1 MNTKF
6 LKKVGKLLVAG
17 AVAGLGMLAG
27 DRIADDKSAL
37 GDFGFGKDDD
47 SNNDN
52 DTVKMPDITEE
63 AEKFT
68 EEDIAVEDVK
78 EEKESE

>member
-6 LKKVGKLLVAG
+6 IKKVGKLLVAG

-37 GDFGFGKDDD
+37 GDFGFGKDNDD
-47 SNNDN
+47 NSDD

-63 AEKFT
+63 AEKFN
-68 EEDIAVEDVK
+68 EDEVIVENVK
-78 EEKESE
+78 EEEKSE